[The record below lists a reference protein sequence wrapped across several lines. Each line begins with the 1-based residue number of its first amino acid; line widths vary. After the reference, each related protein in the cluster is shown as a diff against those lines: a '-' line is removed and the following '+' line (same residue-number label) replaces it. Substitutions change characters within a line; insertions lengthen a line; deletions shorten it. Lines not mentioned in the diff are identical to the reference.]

1 MRKNLGE
8 PRKRWK
14 QGTKQKPST
23 FASFKW
29 WSTGLFVL
37 LFVWWSHSLWQRP
50 MPPGTEVDQI
60 PEETQDSL
68 PVATPIAEISAKEKA
83 APTATPTSERNLS
96 EWIRREAQ
104 EYEKLTDR
112 PEVILA
118 RLRATAAALTSSE
131 REQLALKIVSPF
143 GESSISSA
151 ERNVAL
157 HLLKLDVPRSL
168 PQLESI
174 ALAPM
179 PKDLNRRVG
188 DHLDEKARLRQKA
201 LALRLGALEG
211 IESAALAQS
220 QFIEN
225 LRSVREKTTEK
236 TISEVAQL
244 SLREVARGRSFFNS
258 YNTTLAG
265 GEAR

>member
-1 MRKNLGE
+1 MRKTPIE
-8 PRKRWK
+8 SK
-14 QGTKQKPST
+14 QRPKQNRSA
-23 FASFKW
+23 FASLKW
-29 WSTGLFVL
+29 WSIGLFVL
-37 LFVWWSHSLWQRP
+37 LFVGWSLTLRQRP
-50 MPPGTEVDQI
+50 VVTETEVERL
-60 PEETQDSL
+60 PHETQDRL
-68 PVATPIAEISAKEKA
+68 PAPTPIAGITAKETS
-83 APTATPTSERNLS
+83 APAATPTQEGDLS
-96 EWIRREAQ
+96 EWIRREAH
-104 EYEKLTDR
+104 EYDKLTDR
-112 PEVILA
+112 PELVLE
-118 RLRATAAALTSSE
+118 RLRATAAALTSSD
-131 REQLALKIVSPF
+131 REQLAAKILAPF
-143 GESSISSA
+143 HESSLSSA

-157 HLLKLDVPRSL
+157 HLLKLDVPRSI

-174 ALAPM
+174 ALAPL
-179 PKDLNRRVG
+179 PKDLNRRAG

-211 IESAALAQS
+211 IESAALAQP

-258 YNTTLAG
+258 YNETLAG